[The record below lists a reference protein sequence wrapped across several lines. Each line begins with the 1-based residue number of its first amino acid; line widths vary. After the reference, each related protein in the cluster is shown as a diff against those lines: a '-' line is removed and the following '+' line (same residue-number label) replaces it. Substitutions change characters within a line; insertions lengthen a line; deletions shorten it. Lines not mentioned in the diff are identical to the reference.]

1 MSHYE
6 RLRNVLRRLQ
16 PSKELKIVF
25 DVSYCTKGE
34 VTVLRVQQESERVT
48 PQ

>member
-1 MSHYE
+1 MSGYVMFCMMME
-6 RLRNVLRRLQ
+6 